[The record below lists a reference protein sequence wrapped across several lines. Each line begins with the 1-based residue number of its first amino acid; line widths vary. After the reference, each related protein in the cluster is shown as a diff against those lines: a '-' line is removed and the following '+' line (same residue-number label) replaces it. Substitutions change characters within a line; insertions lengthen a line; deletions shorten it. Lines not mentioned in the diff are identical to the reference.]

1 MRNVVVSLVV
11 MFCLLSCKTEQCDF
25 QVTDTLDRSDLIQLP
40 LNEQRSIFSSLSPEI
55 KSKLYQYKFK
65 QDLSEQNLSR
75 QEKKV
80 LKQLMDYAVPET
92 YKNGPVSNEEEF
104 KFLQTLDELGWD
116 QDRIFK
122 YTMVI
127 MTVNEFDK
135 KYPADN

>member
-1 MRNVVVSLVV
+1 MRNIVVSLVI
-11 MFCLLSCKTEQCDF
+11 MFCFLSCKTDQYDF

-40 LNEQRSIFSSLSPEI
+40 LNEQRSIFSSLSPEM

-80 LKQLMDYAVPET
+80 LKQLKNYAIPET
-92 YKNGPVSNEEEF
+92 YKNGPTSNEEEF
-104 KFLQTLDELGWD
+104 QFLQALDELGWD

-127 MTVNEFDK
+127 MTVDEFDK